1 MVGGDRPVLSSVS
14 RRLAPTIIFG
24 KHTRLFLGCSGQQP
38 PCPVGRGFLLLP
50 LISWQRPSTARN
62 QSTLVFFLP
71 HSVGYSSSSSS
82 RCERSMDASSS
93 EDRQSP
99 RSRQL
104 QLQGPRPPRLSV
116 SKDSHKVRKPPVVP
130 LPYGARQQAPNHRH
144 QRAQPQPQAQQP
156 RAPVIIYDA
165 SPKVIH
171 TQPGEFL
178 ALVQRL
184 TGPGA
189 PAQYSYSTEAAAEPS
204 AVPPQFQPQESLF
217 SPAARY
223 AAIERSVRPQPPGPA
238 PYAGSWLDL
247 DGFAEVLGPGRPGI
261 LSPVPSALPAAASVG
276 LFSPLPFDTGS
287 LSWLNDLSPFLASA
301 GARDAPPFASSPGGL
316 LLATPT
322 VPSPGMMMRFFSD
335 FPDL

>member
-1 MVGGDRPVLSSVS
+1 
-14 RRLAPTIIFG
+14 
-24 KHTRLFLGCSGQQP
+24 
-38 PCPVGRGFLLLP
+38 
-50 LISWQRPSTARN
+50 
-62 QSTLVFFLP
+62 
-71 HSVGYSSSSSS
+71 
-82 RCERSMDASSS
+82 MDASSS

-130 LPYGARQQAPNHRH
+130 LPYGARQQAPNNHH
-144 QRAQPQPQAQQP
+144 QQAQPQP

-189 PAQYSYSTEAAAEPS
+189 PAQSSTEDAAEPS

-223 AAIERSVRPQPPGPA
+223 AAIERSVRPLPPGPA
-238 PYAGSWLDL
+238 PYAAGSWLDL

-261 LSPVPSALPAAASVG
+261 LSPVPSALPAAASAG
-276 LFSPLPFDTGS
+276 LFSPLPFDTSS

-322 VPSPGMMMRFFSD
+322 MPSPGMMMRFFSD

>member
-1 MVGGDRPVLSSVS
+1 
-14 RRLAPTIIFG
+14 
-24 KHTRLFLGCSGQQP
+24 
-38 PCPVGRGFLLLP
+38 
-50 LISWQRPSTARN
+50 
-62 QSTLVFFLP
+62 
-71 HSVGYSSSSSS
+71 
-82 RCERSMDASSS
+82 MDAPPSS
-93 EDRQSP
+93 EEERQSP

-116 SKDSHKVRKPPVVP
+116 SKDSHKIRKPPVVP
-130 LPYGARQQAPNHRH
+130 LPHGHGARQLQVAPANRH
-144 QRAQPQPQAQQP
+144 QQAQP

-189 PAQYSYSTEAAAEPS
+189 PAHQCSAEDHPS
-204 AVPPQFQPQESLF
+204 AVPVPPQFQPPF

-223 AAIERSVRPQPPGPA
+223 AAIERSVRPLPPGPA
-238 PYAGSWLDL
+238 PYSGCWLDI

-261 LSPVPSALPAAASVG
+261 LSPVPSALPLAASPG

-301 GARDAPPFASSPGGL
+301 SASSPGGL

-322 VPSPGMMMRFFSD
+322 MPSPGMMMRFFSD

>member
-1 MVGGDRPVLSSVS
+1 
-14 RRLAPTIIFG
+14 
-24 KHTRLFLGCSGQQP
+24 
-38 PCPVGRGFLLLP
+38 
-50 LISWQRPSTARN
+50 
-62 QSTLVFFLP
+62 
-71 HSVGYSSSSSS
+71 
-82 RCERSMDASSS
+82 MDASSE

-116 SKDSHKVRKPPVVP
+116 SKDSHKIRKPPVVP
-130 LPYGARQQAPNHRH
+130 LPYGARQAPNNRY
-144 QRAQPQPQAQQP
+144 QQAQAQAQQP

-189 PAQYSYSTEAAAEPS
+189 PAQSSTEEAAEPS
-204 AVPPQFQPQESLF
+204 AMPPQFQPQELLF

-223 AAIERSVRPQPPGPA
+223 AAIERSVRPLPPGPA

-261 LSPVPSALPAAASVG
+261 LSPVPSALPVAASAG
-276 LFSPLPFDTGS
+276 LFSPLPFDTSS

-322 VPSPGMMMRFFSD
+322 MPSPGMMMRFFSD

>member
-1 MVGGDRPVLSSVS
+1 
-14 RRLAPTIIFG
+14 
-24 KHTRLFLGCSGQQP
+24 
-38 PCPVGRGFLLLP
+38 
-50 LISWQRPSTARN
+50 
-62 QSTLVFFLP
+62 
-71 HSVGYSSSSSS
+71 
-82 RCERSMDASSS
+82 MDASSS
-93 EDRQSP
+93 DRQSP

-130 LPYGARQQAPNHRH
+130 LPHGAQQQARSRH
-144 QRAQPQPQAQQP
+144 QQAQAHQQQQL

-171 TQPGEFL
+171 TQPSEFM

-184 TGPGA
+184 TGPGVGVTTA
-189 PAQYSYSTEAAAEPS
+189 HSMDAEP
-204 AVPPQFQPQESLF
+204 APMPPQFQPQEFLLSPTAGL

-223 AAIERSVRPQPPGPA
+223 AAIERSVRPLPPGPA
-238 PYAGSWLDL
+238 PYAGSWADL

-261 LSPVPSALPAAASVG
+261 LSPVPSTLPPAASAG
-276 LFSPLPFDTGS
+276 LFSPLPFDTS
-287 LSWLNDLSPFLASA
+287 NLAWLNDLSPFLASA
-301 GARDAPPFASSPGGL
+301 GAGAARDAPFASSPGGL

-322 VPSPGMMMRFFSD
+322 MPSPGMMMKFFSD

>member
-1 MVGGDRPVLSSVS
+1 
-14 RRLAPTIIFG
+14 
-24 KHTRLFLGCSGQQP
+24 
-38 PCPVGRGFLLLP
+38 
-50 LISWQRPSTARN
+50 
-62 QSTLVFFLP
+62 
-71 HSVGYSSSSSS
+71 
-82 RCERSMDASSS
+82 MDASSE

-116 SKDSHKVRKPPVVP
+116 SKDSHKIRKPPVVP
-130 LPYGARQQAPNHRH
+130 LPYGARQAPNNRY
-144 QRAQPQPQAQQP
+144 QQAQAQAQQP

-189 PAQYSYSTEAAAEPS
+189 PAQSSTEEAAEPS
-204 AVPPQFQPQESLF
+204 AMPPQFQPQELLF

-223 AAIERSVRPQPPGPA
+223 AAIERSVRPLPPGPA

-261 LSPVPSALPAAASVG
+261 LSPVPSALPVAASAG
-276 LFSPLPFDTGS
+276 LFSPQPFDTSS
-287 LSWLNDLSPFLASA
+287 LSWVNDLSPFLASA

-322 VPSPGMMMRFFSD
+322 MPSPGMMMRFFSD